1 MMSQI
6 SYYTPEMRRAFHSVT
21 PPKNFYV
28 DVVEHSDDKQLFF
41 IDIMFDKKL
50 LLEASHDEKMDI
62 YRYLQ
67 TVKNA
72 LESVGAI
79 VQVTGRAAKPR

>member
-1 MMSQI
+1 MGQM
-6 SYYTPEMRRAFHSVT
+6 SYYTPEMRRAFHSI
-21 PPKNFYV
+21 PAPKNFYV

-41 IDIMFDKKL
+41 IDLMFDKAL
-50 LLEASHDEKMDI
+50 LLNASHEEKMDI

-72 LESVGAI
+72 LVDAGAV